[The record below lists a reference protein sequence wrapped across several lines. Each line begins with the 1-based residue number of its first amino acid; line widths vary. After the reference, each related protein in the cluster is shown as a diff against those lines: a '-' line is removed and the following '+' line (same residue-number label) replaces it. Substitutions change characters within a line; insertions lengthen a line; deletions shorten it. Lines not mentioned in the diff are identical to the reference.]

1 MAIHKLRI
9 LPIFLLIT
17 GLTLTSG
24 CKKKDMSLRLN
35 EPRNIRGVVSYK
47 RSFPDLN
54 DKHLEVAKA
63 VGIRPLEDREEAESM
78 KEKLTHITDNEFYVV
93 DSLTHSIP
101 YLVPRASALLDTIG
115 SNFLDSLAA
124 KGLNPNQVIV
134 TSVLRTQS
142 DVKRLRRR
150 NGNASANSAHCFG
163 ATFDVSWKR
172 FKKVEDEDGRPLQ
185 DVGSDTLKLVLSE
198 VLRDLRQA
206 EKCYIKY
213 ELKHS
218 ALAIDGCCPK
228 FLFFPMRRRILMQLT
243 YTGEDFEY
251 HFGKPLTLPR
261 CKWKVKETNK
271 RFIWH
276 FKAQNRTSVIRIS
289 GSCSKEQMMPLL
301 YENPDGKVSP
311 APLWEG
317 GTAVGTIELYR
328 RVGGSLELI
337 DRLQFENGLCAYQR
351 F

>member
-1 MAIHKLRI
+1 MTIHKLRI

-63 VGIRPLEDREEAESM
+63 VGIRPLKDREEAESM

-172 FKKVEDEDGRPLQ
+172 FKKVEDENGRPLQ

-213 ELKHS
+213 ELKQ
-218 ALAIDGCCPK
+218 GC
-228 FLFFPMRRRILMQLT
+228 FHI
-243 YTGEDFEY
+243 
-251 HFGKPLTLPR
+251 
-261 CKWKVKETNK
+261 
-271 RFIWH
+271 
-276 FKAQNRTSVIRIS
+276 
-289 GSCSKEQMMPLL
+289 
-301 YENPDGKVSP
+301 
-311 APLWEG
+311 
-317 GTAVGTIELYR
+317 TAR
-328 RVGGSLELI
+328 
-337 DRLQFENGLCAYQR
+337 
-351 F
+351 

>member
-1 MAIHKLRI
+1 MTIHKLRI

-24 CKKKDMSLRLN
+24 CKKKDMSLKLN

-63 VGIRPLEDREEAESM
+63 VGIRPLEDRKEAESM
-78 KEKLTHITDNEFYVV
+78 KEKLTYITDNEFYVV

-172 FKKVEDEDGRPLQ
+172 FKKVEDENGRPLQ

-213 ELKHS
+213 ELKQ
-218 ALAIDGCCPK
+218 GC
-228 FLFFPMRRRILMQLT
+228 FHI
-243 YTGEDFEY
+243 
-251 HFGKPLTLPR
+251 
-261 CKWKVKETNK
+261 
-271 RFIWH
+271 
-276 FKAQNRTSVIRIS
+276 
-289 GSCSKEQMMPLL
+289 
-301 YENPDGKVSP
+301 
-311 APLWEG
+311 
-317 GTAVGTIELYR
+317 TAR
-328 RVGGSLELI
+328 
-337 DRLQFENGLCAYQR
+337 
-351 F
+351 

>member
-172 FKKVEDEDGRPLQ
+172 FKKVDRKSTRLNSSHNVASRMP
-185 DVGSDTLKLVLSE
+185 S
-198 VLRDLRQA
+198 
-206 EKCYIKY
+206 
-213 ELKHS
+213 S
-218 ALAIDGCCPK
+218 A
-228 FLFFPMRRRILMQLT
+228 
-243 YTGEDFEY
+243 
-251 HFGKPLTLPR
+251 
-261 CKWKVKETNK
+261 
-271 RFIWH
+271 
-276 FKAQNRTSVIRIS
+276 
-289 GSCSKEQMMPLL
+289 
-301 YENPDGKVSP
+301 
-311 APLWEG
+311 
-317 GTAVGTIELYR
+317 
-328 RVGGSLELI
+328 
-337 DRLQFENGLCAYQR
+337 
-351 F
+351 

>member
-24 CKKKDMSLRLN
+24 CKKKDMSLKLN

-54 DKHLEVAKA
+54 DKHLEVAKT

-124 KGLNPNQVIV
+124 NGLNPNQVIV

-206 EKCYIKY
+206 EKCYIKD
-213 ELKHS
+213 ELKQ
-218 ALAIDGCCPK
+218 GC
-228 FLFFPMRRRILMQLT
+228 FHI
-243 YTGEDFEY
+243 
-251 HFGKPLTLPR
+251 
-261 CKWKVKETNK
+261 
-271 RFIWH
+271 
-276 FKAQNRTSVIRIS
+276 
-289 GSCSKEQMMPLL
+289 
-301 YENPDGKVSP
+301 
-311 APLWEG
+311 
-317 GTAVGTIELYR
+317 TAR
-328 RVGGSLELI
+328 
-337 DRLQFENGLCAYQR
+337 
-351 F
+351 

>member
-1 MAIHKLRI
+1 MTIHKLRI

-47 RSFPDLN
+47 RSFSDLN

-213 ELKHS
+213 ELKQ
-218 ALAIDGCCPK
+218 GC
-228 FLFFPMRRRILMQLT
+228 FHI
-243 YTGEDFEY
+243 
-251 HFGKPLTLPR
+251 
-261 CKWKVKETNK
+261 
-271 RFIWH
+271 
-276 FKAQNRTSVIRIS
+276 
-289 GSCSKEQMMPLL
+289 
-301 YENPDGKVSP
+301 
-311 APLWEG
+311 
-317 GTAVGTIELYR
+317 TAR
-328 RVGGSLELI
+328 
-337 DRLQFENGLCAYQR
+337 
-351 F
+351 

>member
-24 CKKKDMSLRLN
+24 CKKKDMSLKLN

-54 DKHLEVAKA
+54 DKHLEVAKT

-172 FKKVEDEDGRPLQ
+172 FKKVEDENGRPLQ

-213 ELKHS
+213 ELKQ
-218 ALAIDGCCPK
+218 GC
-228 FLFFPMRRRILMQLT
+228 FHI
-243 YTGEDFEY
+243 
-251 HFGKPLTLPR
+251 
-261 CKWKVKETNK
+261 
-271 RFIWH
+271 
-276 FKAQNRTSVIRIS
+276 
-289 GSCSKEQMMPLL
+289 
-301 YENPDGKVSP
+301 
-311 APLWEG
+311 
-317 GTAVGTIELYR
+317 TAR
-328 RVGGSLELI
+328 
-337 DRLQFENGLCAYQR
+337 
-351 F
+351 

>member
-1 MAIHKLRI
+1 MTIHKLRI

-172 FKKVEDEDGRPLQ
+172 FKKVEGENGRPLQ

-213 ELKHS
+213 ELKQ
-218 ALAIDGCCPK
+218 GC
-228 FLFFPMRRRILMQLT
+228 FHI
-243 YTGEDFEY
+243 
-251 HFGKPLTLPR
+251 
-261 CKWKVKETNK
+261 
-271 RFIWH
+271 
-276 FKAQNRTSVIRIS
+276 
-289 GSCSKEQMMPLL
+289 
-301 YENPDGKVSP
+301 
-311 APLWEG
+311 
-317 GTAVGTIELYR
+317 TAR
-328 RVGGSLELI
+328 
-337 DRLQFENGLCAYQR
+337 
-351 F
+351 

>member
-1 MAIHKLRI
+1 MTIHKLRI

-101 YLVPRASALLDTIG
+101 YLFPRASALLDTIG

-172 FKKVEDEDGRPLQ
+172 FKKVEDENGRPLQ

-213 ELKHS
+213 ELKQ
-218 ALAIDGCCPK
+218 GC
-228 FLFFPMRRRILMQLT
+228 FHI
-243 YTGEDFEY
+243 
-251 HFGKPLTLPR
+251 
-261 CKWKVKETNK
+261 
-271 RFIWH
+271 
-276 FKAQNRTSVIRIS
+276 
-289 GSCSKEQMMPLL
+289 
-301 YENPDGKVSP
+301 
-311 APLWEG
+311 
-317 GTAVGTIELYR
+317 TAR
-328 RVGGSLELI
+328 
-337 DRLQFENGLCAYQR
+337 
-351 F
+351 

>member
-24 CKKKDMSLRLN
+24 CKKKDMSLKLN

-54 DKHLEVAKA
+54 DKHLEVAKT

-134 TSVLRTQS
+134 TSVLCTQS

-213 ELKHS
+213 ELKQ
-218 ALAIDGCCPK
+218 GC
-228 FLFFPMRRRILMQLT
+228 FHI
-243 YTGEDFEY
+243 
-251 HFGKPLTLPR
+251 
-261 CKWKVKETNK
+261 
-271 RFIWH
+271 
-276 FKAQNRTSVIRIS
+276 
-289 GSCSKEQMMPLL
+289 
-301 YENPDGKVSP
+301 
-311 APLWEG
+311 
-317 GTAVGTIELYR
+317 TAR
-328 RVGGSLELI
+328 
-337 DRLQFENGLCAYQR
+337 
-351 F
+351 